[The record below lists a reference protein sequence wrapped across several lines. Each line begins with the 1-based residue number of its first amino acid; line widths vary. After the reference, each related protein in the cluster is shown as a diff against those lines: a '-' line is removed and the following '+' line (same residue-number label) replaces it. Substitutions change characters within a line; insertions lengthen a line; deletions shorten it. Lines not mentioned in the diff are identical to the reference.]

1 MIGDFFD
8 FLEEATDVGLSVP
21 LFFRIF
27 AVLNISARFM
37 LMQKKCDLTK

>member
-1 MIGDFFD
+1 MRPFC
-8 FLEEATDVGLSVP
+8 FLEKAMDVGLFAP

-37 LMQKKCDLTK
+37 LMQKKFDLTK